1 MSEETDTKQSTIG
14 QLLVWVLAGVV
25 IGLALFALSLLATRR
40 APAPDTGPS
49 LTPTATTILAAQ
61 EAAPVVA
68 QVDVVATATPALTL
82 ITYTVQAGD
91 VLGAIA
97 EKFGIGTQAL
107 LQANASTLSNP
118 DQLQIGQVLFIPV
131 GAEQIQ
137 AAQVIAAATSIP
149 PTPLPPG
156 VTRKHTIARGEV
168 LSTIAERYG
177 VTVAAIRAANNLR
190 TDTIRAGDTLL
201 IPIPGGSNASATT
214 TEPSNTTS
222 NGRYPFSILEG
233 DLAQGYPL
241 TAKGSNFTVHY
252 QPDSPAAQDIKAI
265 VAFLE
270 QAQRSIVRSLGV
282 RFTGRFDV
290 YLAGS
295 LFAPPNQSL
304 RGRSFSAQR
313 RAFVLYD
320 SSGNAAEKRYM
331 LAHEL
336 THLIAWNTY
345 GPAKSPMLSEGAAV
359 FAGEQYLVAGKFL
372 SIRNFCL
379 AYRRADVLPLVA
391 SSNLNFGGHLLSQ
404 DVYYASGCFAQY
416 LFKTYGAARFGRLYS
431 SLDYQA
437 AYGRTLDQLQ
447 RAWLA
452 NLDADR
458 TRLPFTASEL
468 PAAYE
473 SLIKEYGEFFANVE
487 QGDVDVA
494 RHRELNERRLNVL
507 MGKL

>member
-1 MSEETDTKQSTIG
+1 MTEETEKTQSTIG
-14 QLLVWVLAGVV
+14 PLLVWVLAGVV
-25 IGLALFALSLLATRR
+25 IGLALFALSLLASRG
-40 APAPDTGPS
+40 APASNATPS
-49 LTPTATTILAAQ
+49 LTPTVAP
-61 EAAPVVA
+61 PVVA
-68 QVDVVATATPALTL
+68 QDAAPVAAQNTAIAKATPTPTL

-156 VTRKHTIARGEV
+156 ATRKHTIARGEV

-201 IPIPGGSNASATT
+201 IPIPDGSNVAASASTPT
-214 TEPSNTTS
+214 NTTS
-222 NGRYPFSILEG
+222 NNRYPFSILEG

-241 TAKGSNFTVHY
+241 AANGSNFTVHY
-252 QPDSPAAQDIKAI
+252 QQDSPAAQDIKSI
-265 VAFLE
+265 TTFLE

-282 RFTGRFDV
+282 RFIGRFDV

-313 RAFVLYD
+313 RIFVLYD
-320 SSGNAAEKRYM
+320 GSGNQAEQRYM

-372 SIRNFCL
+372 PIKTFCL
-379 AYRRADVLPLVA
+379 AYRRANALPLVA
-391 SSNLNFGGHLLSQ
+391 TSNLSFGGHLLSQ
-404 DVYYASGCFAQY
+404 DVYYASGCFVQY
-416 LFKTYGAARFGRLYS
+416 LIKTYGTARFGKLYS
-431 SLDYQA
+431 RLDYQA
-437 AYGRTLDQLQ
+437 TYGRSLEQLQ

-452 NLDADR
+452 NLDADK
-458 TRLPFTASEL
+458 TRLPFTAPEL

-473 SLIKEYGEFFANVE
+473 SLIKEYGAFFANAE
-487 QGDVDVA
+487 QGEVDVN
-494 RHRELNERRLNVL
+494 RYRDLDERRLNVL